1 VAFWSHQNAEPRP
14 RLTGSTKV
22 VFRLLEPETLAD
34 YCNEPEA
41 LALADY
47 CRKEKLG

>member
-1 VAFWSHQNAEPRP
+1 M
-14 RLTGSTKV
+14 GSTKV

-34 YCNEPEA
+34 YCNEPES
-41 LALADY
+41 LADY